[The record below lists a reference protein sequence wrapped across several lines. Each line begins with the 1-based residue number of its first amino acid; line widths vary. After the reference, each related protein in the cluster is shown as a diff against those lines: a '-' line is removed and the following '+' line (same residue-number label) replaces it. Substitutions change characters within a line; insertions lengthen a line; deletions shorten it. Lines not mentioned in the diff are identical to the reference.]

1 MFENKLMTVG
11 MAAATGALAQGLMF
25 GTYDHF
31 KNKGYSGWMAGAV
44 MGAILSGA
52 GSAILLMSRG
62 TATEATATAGCL
74 SGGCAGLAGV
84 TLTQLPKSLGFLTAQ
99 QLNGVTVQQLSGQPG
114 LTIGAIPRSAQTRR
128 SGRRPIHRYRPL
140 WIR

>member
-1 MFENKLMTVG
+1 MFENKLATIG
-11 MAAATGALAQGLMF
+11 MATAVGAVSQALAF
-25 GTYDHF
+25 GTYDYF
-31 KNKGYSGWMAGAV
+31 KAQGYGGWMAGA
-44 MGAILSGA
+44 LSGGIIA
-52 GSAILLMSRG
+52 GASSAILMMFKG

-74 SGGCAGLAGV
+74 SGGCQGLAGV

-128 SGRRPIHRYRPL
+128 TGRRPMHRYRSF
-140 WIR
+140 WMQ